1 MCKVYFKND
10 SGWKHEFEEVWLYSE
25 WANLQGKDQR
35 DTGIDIVA
43 KRRNGKFCAI
53 QCKFYQEGHQI
64 KRREIDSFFTASG
77 TRDFDLRIIVD
88 STNTAWSKH
97 ADTALIQQEKQT
109 FKVGLR
115 QLENSD
121 IDWSLYSR
129 NEEVRNRPPKTPR
142 PDQIEAIKAVCEGL
156 KDSDRGKMIMACGI
170 GKTFTSLKIA
180 EELAGVGKYV
190 LFVVPSLALMGQ
202 AIRDWTLDSQTNL
215 RIFAVCSD
223 SHVGKR
229 KKSLTD
235 EFEIEVHDLEYAAT
249 TNAEKLAEHANTPT
263 PNDMTVV
270 FSTYQSIHVIEEAQ
284 KEYGLPEF
292 FLVICDEAHRTTGAT
307 LEDTVESNFVKIHSN
322 ENVKAVKRLYMT
334 ATPRVYGSAVKSKA
348 EEESIEL
355 YSMDNPEFF
364 GETLFARGF
373 SWAVENDLLTDY
385 RVVVLAVD
393 EQQISRE
400 VRNGLAEGTFKLDD
414 ATKIVGCYKALMKE
428 GIDDDFVTDPLPM
441 KRGLAFCKDI
451 ESSKL
456 FETEFSRVIEE
467 YVKTDNPDEHGEA
480 KETVGCYVQHVDG
493 TFNAKQRLDRL
504 DWLRDEPYDYQCR
517 ILTNARCLSEG
528 IDVPALDGIM
538 FLHPRKSQIDV
549 VQAVGRVM
557 RKSPGKKMGYIIL
570 PIGVPPGVTPSEAL
584 DDNKRYK
591 VIWDI
596 LNALRSH
603 DERIDAEINSG
614 RFEVDGSKFIE
625 IIAVSDNLPEKHER
639 KAKALDIGVGG
650 DRFVDDSSPETI
662 VSDPIESYQG
672 ELYFEEYSRAIMAK
686 IVKKCG
692 RREYWEDW
700 ARDIAKIADQHI
712 TRLKTI
718 LEQSGT
724 IEREQFDKF
733 HKEIKDDLNDSVT
746 VDEAIEMLAQHLIT
760 RPVFDALFEDYKFSE
775 RNSVS
780 IALQNVIDVIDRH
793 NVSKEADSLE
803 KFYESV
809 RRRAKA
815 VQNAEAR
822 QDIIVE
828 LYNKFFL
835 YAFPDVVQRLGI
847 VYTPVE
853 IVDFILHSVNDLLQS
868 EFNQSLE
875 SEGIHILEPFV
886 GTGTFIT
893 RLIQSDI
900 VPNGKLTYKYKNEIH
915 ANEIVL
921 LAYYIAAINIEEA
934 YHEKMGGEYEPYNRI
949 CLTDTFQLFEQDKD
963 MLSELM
969 ADNSDRRI
977 QQKNED
983 ITVIVGNPPYSIGQR
998 RENDNAQNVVYP
1010 KLRELIEDSYARRS
1024 TSVSKRSL
1032 YDSYIMAI
1040 KWASVRIGDKGIIA
1054 FATNAGWLSTK
1065 AADGMRQCLFEE
1077 FSDIYVINLRG
1088 NLRTSGEES
1097 KKEGQSV
1104 FEQGTRTPIAIT
1116 ILVKNPDKNPES
1128 GAGIHY
1134 VDIGEYLSRT
1144 EKLNFL
1150 SVYKSVTKIESD
1162 IYESIIPNQQGD
1174 WLDQRDSSFY
1184 EMFPVYKDDNTGIFN
1199 KTSLGVVTNR
1209 DSWAYNFS
1217 QNLLTEKMIYMIENY
1232 NDEVSRLSQSIS
1244 QFSSKVKYTDVNHLI
1259 ISDPRKISWTRG
1271 LKQNLVRGKKFE
1283 FESNDVVQ
1291 SLYRPFSVRWL
1302 YFNRIFNEMRYQ
1314 TPRLFPLIDSDEKNK
1329 AIMVDMT
1336 YNGIGMYALMTDQVP
1351 DLHSNGD
1358 VRCLP
1363 LNEFSEVD
1371 SQEDD
1376 ILGIDSSSSTKD
1388 RLVRTE
1394 AITDYGLNEL
1404 TAGFKSEIISKEDL
1418 FYYVYGVFHS
1428 TEYLDRYK
1436 NNLSREMPRIP
1447 KPKSEEDFWVFS
1459 NAGRRL
1465 SDLHCN
1471 YDDVD
1476 PYEVRFAKGEP
1487 TLSSPADPE
1496 KFYRVT
1502 KMKFASKGDK
1512 STVIYNHNIT
1522 ITDIPVEAYDYI
1534 INRRPAL
1541 EWVMNQQCVKTDKR
1555 SGIVNDANRYAIET
1569 VGDPAYPLKL
1579 FQRVIT
1585 VSLETMKIVRLLPKL
1600 F

>member
-10 SGWKHEFEEVWLYSE
+10 SGWKHEFEDVWLYSE
-25 WANLQGKDQR
+25 WANQRGKDQR

-53 QCKFYQEGHQI
+53 QCKFYQEGHRI
-64 KRREIDSFFTASG
+64 TRRDIDSFFTVSG
-77 TRDFDLRIIVD
+77 TSDFDLRIIVD
-88 STNTAWSKH
+88 STNTAWSEH
-97 ADTALIQQEKQT
+97 ADTALIQQDKPT
-109 FKVGLR
+109 FKVGFR

-121 IDWSLYSR
+121 IDWSLYFR
-129 NEEVRNRPPKTPR
+129 KEEVRNRPPKTPR
-142 PDQIEAIKAVCEGL
+142 PDQTEAIEAVCEGL

-180 EELAGVGKYV
+180 EELAGSGKCV
-190 LFVVPSLALMGQ
+190 LFMVPSLALMGQ

-249 TNAEKLAEHANTPT
+249 TNAEKLAEHANIPT
-263 PNDMTVV
+263 PDDMTVV

-284 KEYGLPEF
+284 KEHGLPEF
-292 FLVICDEAHRTTGAT
+292 HLVICDEAHRTTGAT

-385 RVVVLAVD
+385 RVVVLAVN
-393 EQQISRE
+393 EKQVSRE

-414 ATKIVGCYKALMKE
+414 ATKIVGCYKALVKE
-428 GIDDDFVTDPLPM
+428 GIDNDFVTDPLPM

-456 FETEFSRVIEE
+456 FEKEFSRVIEE
-467 YVKTDNPDEHGEA
+467 FLKTDDLDEDGEGRELV
-480 KETVGCYVQHVDG
+480 KCHVQHVDG
-493 TFNAKQRLDRL
+493 TFNGKQRLERL
-504 DWLRDEPYDYQCR
+504 DWLRDETNESQCR

-614 RFEVDGSKFIE
+614 RFEVDGSSFIE
-625 IIAVSDNLPEKHER
+625 IIAVSDNLPEKPEPKGKILGIGGGGVR
-639 KAKALDIGVGG
+639 IVDETDQKPIKSNPLDT
-650 DRFVDDSSPETI
+650 D
-662 VSDPIESYQG
+662 QG

-712 TRLKTI
+712 TRLSTI
-718 LEQSGT
+718 LERPGT

-733 HKEIKDDLNDSVT
+733 YKEIKDDLNDSVT
-746 VDEAIEMLAQHLIT
+746 EDEAIEMLAQHLIT
-760 RPVFDALFEDYKFSE
+760 KPVFDALFEDYKFSE

-815 VQNAEAR
+815 IRNAEAR
-822 QDIIVE
+822 QNIIVE
-828 LYNKFFL
+828 LYNRFFL
-835 YAFPDVVQRLGI
+835 YAFRDVVQRLGI
-847 VYTPVE
+847 VYTPIE

-868 EFNQSLE
+868 EFNQSLG
-875 SEGIHILEPFV
+875 SDGVHILDPFV

-900 VPNGKLTYKYKNEIH
+900 ISKDKLPHKYKNEIH

-934 YHEKMGGEYEPYNRI
+934 YHEKIGGEYEPYNRI
-949 CLTDTFQLFEQDKD
+949 CLTDTFQLFEQNKD

-969 ADNSDRRI
+969 EDNSARRT

-983 ITVIVGNPPYSIGQR
+983 IRVIVGNPPYSIGQR

-1010 KLRELIEDSYARRS
+1010 KLRELIEDTYARRS

-1040 KWASVRIGDKGIIA
+1040 KWASQRIGDKGIIA

-1065 AADGMRQCLFEE
+1065 AADGMRQCLLEE

-1104 FEQGTRTPIAIT
+1104 FEKGTRTPIAIT
-1116 ILVKNPDKNPES
+1116 ILVKNPEKIRVAV
-1128 GAGIHY
+1128 GKLQYI
-1134 VDIGEYLSRT
+1134 DIGEYLTRT
-1144 EKLNFL
+1144 EKLAIL
-1150 SVYKSVTKIESD
+1150 SEQQSVTRFDLDKCQVIT
-1162 IYESIIPNQQGD
+1162 PNQHGD
-1174 WLDQRDSSFY
+1174 WLNQRDTSFSDLIPIY
-1184 EMFPVYKDDNTGIFN
+1184 NNEESGIFDL
-1199 KTSLGVVTNR
+1199 TSLGVVTNR

-1217 QNLLTEKMIYMIENY
+1217 QKLLTENMTYMIGNY
-1232 NDEVSRLSQSIS
+1232 NNEVSRLYKSLNNN
-1244 QFSSKVKYTDVNHLI
+1244 SSNVKYTHVNDLVN
-1259 ISDPRKISWTRG
+1259 SDTRQISWTRG
-1271 LKQNLVRGKKFE
+1271 LKQNLLRGNKFKFE
-1283 FESNDVVQ
+1283 PNAIVKG
-1291 SLYRPFSVRWL
+1291 LYRPFTFEWL

-1314 TPRLFPLIDSDEKNK
+1314 TPRLFPLTDSNVKNK

-1336 YNGIGMYALMTDQVP
+1336 YKGIGMYALMTAQVP
-1351 DLHSNGD
+1351 DLHCNKD

-1363 LNEFSEVD
+1363 LYEFSKLD
-1371 SQEDD
+1371 SLEGG
-1376 ILGIDSSSSTKD
+1376 ILGMDSSSTKD

-1394 AITDYGLNEL
+1394 AITDYGLSEL
-1404 TAGFKSEIISKEDL
+1404 TAGFKSENISKEDV
-1418 FYYVYGVFHS
+1418 FYYVYGVFHNI
-1428 TEYLDRYK
+1428 EYLDRYK
-1436 NNLSREMPRIP
+1436 NNLSRELPRIP
-1447 KPKSEEDFWVFS
+1447 KPKSEEDFWAFS

-1465 SDLHCN
+1465 SNLHCN

-1476 PYEVRFAKGEP
+1476 PYEVRFAKGDP
-1487 TLSSPADPE
+1487 TQSSPVDPE

-1512 STVIYNHNIT
+1512 STVIYNQNIT

-1534 INRRPAL
+1534 INRRSAL

-1585 VSLETMKIVRLLPKL
+1585 VSLETMKIVRSLPKL

>member
-25 WANLQGKDQR
+25 WANLQRKDQR

-53 QCKFYQEGHQI
+53 QCKFYKEGHQI
-64 KRREIDSFFTASG
+64 KRSEIDSFITASG

-88 STNTAWSKH
+88 STNTAWSEH
-97 ADTALIQQEKQT
+97 ADTALVQQEKQT

-121 IDWSLYSR
+121 IDWSVYSR
-129 NEEVRNRPPKTPR
+129 NEEVRNRPPKTAR
-142 PDQIEAIKAVCEGL
+142 PDQIEARKAVCEGL

-190 LFVVPSLALMGQ
+190 LFMVPSLALMGQ

-235 EFEIEVHDLEYAAT
+235 DFEIEVHDLEYAAT
-249 TNAEKLAEHANTPT
+249 TNAEKLAEHANIPT
-263 PNDMTVV
+263 PDDMTVV

-284 KEYGLPEF
+284 KEHGLPEF

-373 SWAVENDLLTDY
+373 SWAVENELLTDY

-428 GIDDDFVTDPLPM
+428 GIDDDFVSDPLPM

-451 ESSKL
+451 ESSEL
-456 FETEFSRVIEE
+456 FEKEFSRVIGEF
-467 YVKTDNPDEHGEA
+467 VKTGDSDEDGEGREPV
-480 KETVGCYVQHVDG
+480 KCHVQHVDG
-493 TFNAKQRLDRL
+493 TFNGKQRLDRL
-504 DWLRDEPYDYQCR
+504 DWLRDEPNDSQCR

-639 KAKALDIGVGG
+639 KAKALDIGGSG
-650 DRFVDDSSPETI
+650 DRFVDDSSPESI
-662 VSDPIESYQG
+662 VSDPIESYQW

-700 ARDIAKIADQHI
+700 AHDIAKIADQHI
-712 TRLKTI
+712 IRLKTI

-733 HKEIKDDLNDSVT
+733 HEEIKDDLNDSVT
-746 VDEAIEMLAQHLIT
+746 KDEAIEMLAQHLIT

-822 QDIIVE
+822 QSIIVE

-835 YAFPDVVQRLGI
+835 HAFPKMVQKLGI

-868 EFNQSLE
+868 EFNQSLG
-875 SEGIHILEPFV
+875 SQGIHILEPFV

-900 VPNGKLTYKYKNEIH
+900 ISKDQLPHKYKNEIH

-934 YHEKMGGEYEPYNRI
+934 YHEKIGGEYKPFERI
-949 CLTDTFQLFEQDKD
+949 CLTDTFQLFEEDKD
-963 MLSELM
+963 MLSDLM
-969 ADNSDRRI
+969 EENSTRRT

-983 ITVIVGNPPYSIGQR
+983 IKVIVGNPPYSIGQR
-998 RENDNAQNVVYP
+998 RQNDNAQNMVYP
-1010 KLRELIEDSYARRS
+1010 KLRELIEDSYAEGS
-1024 TSVSKRSL
+1024 TATLNQSL

-1040 KWASVRIGDKGIIA
+1040 KWASQRIGEKGIIA
-1054 FATNAGWLSTK
+1054 YATNAGWISSKGT
-1065 AADGMRQCLFEE
+1065 DGMRKCLAQE

-1088 NLRTSGEES
+1088 NLRTSGEEA

-1104 FEQGTRTPIAIT
+1104 FELGTRTPIAIT
-1116 ILVKNPDKNPES
+1116 ILVKNPDKTGES

-1134 VDIGEYLSRT
+1134 VDIGEYLSRA

-1150 SVYKSVTKIESD
+1150 SVYKSVSKIESD
-1162 IYESIIPNQQGD
+1162 IYESIIPNQSGD
-1174 WLDQRDSSFY
+1174 WLNQRDSSFY
-1184 EMFPVYKDDNTGIFN
+1184 ELVPLYTKEKKYLFSCTC
-1199 KTSLGVVTNR
+1199 TGVVTAR
-1209 DSWAYNFS
+1209 DAWAYSYSKKQLAENM
-1217 QNLLTEKMIYMIENY
+1217 EYMIGNY
-1232 NDEVSRLSQSIS
+1232 NNDTLRLSESI
-1244 QFSSKVKYTDVNHLI
+1244 QNISSKVKYTDVNHLI
-1259 ISDPRKISWTRG
+1259 NSDPRKISWTRG
-1271 LKQNLVRGKKFE
+1271 LKQNLVRGKTFDFE
-1283 FESNDVVQ
+1283 ASDLVQ
-1291 SLYRPFSVRWL
+1291 SLYRPFSVQWL
-1302 YFNRIFNEMRYQ
+1302 YFNRIFNEVTSQ
-1314 TPRLFPLIDSDEKNK
+1314 IPSLFPRKITNTSNK
-1329 AIMVDMT
+1329 AILVDRM
-1336 YNGIGMYALMTDQVP
+1336 YNGFGLYALMTDRVHDYQVNKN
-1351 DLHSNGD
+1351 SN
-1358 VRCLP
+1358 CLP
-1363 LNEFSEVD
+1363 LYLYTS
-1371 SQEDD
+1371 
-1376 ILGIDSSSSTKD
+1376 IDSSEHSILGQGSSATKNSW
-1388 RLVRTE
+1388 VRSD
-1394 AITDYGLNEL
+1394 AITDFGMTEL
-1404 TAGFKSEIISKEDL
+1404 TDGFQCKNISKEDV
-1418 FYYVYGVFHS
+1418 FYYVYGIFHS
-1428 TEYLDRYK
+1428 SEYLDRYK
-1436 NNLSREMPRIP
+1436 NNLSRELPRIP
-1447 KPKSEEDFWVFS
+1447 KPESEEDFWAFS
-1459 NAGRRL
+1459 NAGKRL

-1471 YDDVD
+1471 YDDVE
-1476 PYEVRFAKGEP
+1476 PYEVRFAKGDP
-1487 TLSSPADPE
+1487 TQSSPADPE

-1512 STVIYNHNIT
+1512 STVVYNQNIT

-1534 INRRPAL
+1534 INRRPAI

-1585 VSLETMKIVRLLPKL
+1585 VSLETMKIVRSLPKL

>member
-25 WANLQGKDQR
+25 WASQRGKDQR

-53 QCKFYQEGHQI
+53 QCKFYQEGHRI
-64 KRREIDSFFTASG
+64 TRREIDSFFTASG

-88 STNTAWSKH
+88 STNTAWSEH

-121 IDWSLYSR
+121 IDWSLYFR
-129 NEEVRNRPPKTPR
+129 KEEVRNRPKKTPR
-142 PDQIEAIKAVCEGL
+142 PDQIQAIKAVCDGL

-190 LFVVPSLALMGQ
+190 LFMVPSLALMGQ

-235 EFEIEVHDLEYAAT
+235 EFEVEVHDLEYAAT
-249 TNAEKLAEHANTPT
+249 TNAEKLAEHANIPT
-263 PNDMTVV
+263 PDDMTVV

-284 KEYGLPEF
+284 KEHGLPEF
-292 FLVICDEAHRTTGAT
+292 HLVICDEAHRTTGAT

-364 GETLFARGF
+364 GETMFARGF

-385 RVVVLAVD
+385 RVVVLAVN
-393 EQQISRE
+393 EKQVSRE

-414 ATKIVGCYKALMKE
+414 ATKIVGCYKALIKE
-428 GIDDDFVTDPLPM
+428 GIDNDFVTDPLPM

-451 ESSKL
+451 ESSEL
-456 FETEFSRVIEE
+456 FEKEFSRIIEE
-467 YVKTDNPDEHGEA
+467 FVKTDDPGENG
-480 KETVGCYVQHVDG
+480 EGREPVRCHVQHVDG
-493 TFNAKQRLDRL
+493 TFNGKQRLDRL
-504 DWLRDEPYDYQCR
+504 DWLRDETNDSQCR

-570 PIGVPPGVTPSEAL
+570 PIGVPPGVTPSQAL

-625 IIAVSDNLPEKHER
+625 IIAVSDELPEKPEP
-639 KAKALDIGVGG
+639 KGKALDIGGRG
-650 DRFVDDSSPETI
+650 DRIVDETDQKPI
-662 VSDPIESYQG
+662 KSDPLDTDQG

-733 HKEIKDDLNDSVT
+733 HKEIKDDLNDSIT
-746 VDEAIEMLAQHLIT
+746 KDEAIEMLAQHLIT

-822 QDIIVE
+822 QDIIVK
-828 LYNKFFL
+828 LYNKFFQ
-835 YAFPDVVQRLGI
+835 YAFKDVVERLGI

-853 IVDFILHSVNDLLQS
+853 IVDFILNSVNDLLQS
-868 EFNQSLE
+868 EFNQSLG
-875 SEGIHILEPFV
+875 SQGIHILEPFV

-900 VPNGKLTYKYKNEIH
+900 ISKDQLPHKYKNEIH

-934 YHEKMGGEYEPYNRI
+934 YHEKIGGEYKPFERI
-949 CLTDTFQLFEQDKD
+949 CLTDTFQMYEQNKD
-963 MLSELM
+963 MLSDLM
-969 ADNSDRRI
+969 EDNSARRTF
-977 QQKNED
+977 QKNEQ
-983 ITVIVGNPPYSIGQR
+983 IRVIVGNPPYSIGQR
-998 RENDNAQNVVYP
+998 RQNDSAQNVVYP
-1010 KLRELIEDSYARRS
+1010 RLRELIEDSYAENS
-1024 TSVSKRSL
+1024 TATSNRSL

-1040 KWASVRIGDKGIIA
+1040 KWASERIGEKGIIA
-1054 FATNAGWLSTK
+1054 FATNAGWITTK
-1065 AADGMRQCLFEE
+1065 ATDGMRKCLVQE
-1077 FSDIYVINLRG
+1077 FSEIYVINLRG
-1088 NLRTSGEES
+1088 NLRTSGEEA
-1097 KKEGQSV
+1097 KKEGESV
-1104 FEQGTRTPIAIT
+1104 FELGTRTPIAIT
-1116 ILVKNPDKNPES
+1116 ILVRNPDKIGGS

-1174 WLDQRDSSFY
+1174 WLDQRDSSFE

-1199 KTSLGVVTNR
+1199 KTSLGVVSNR
-1209 DSWAYNFS
+1209 DAWAYNYS
-1217 QNLLTEKMIYMIENY
+1217 KESITENMSYMIGNY
-1232 NDEVSRLSQSIS
+1232 NEEVFRLSGLIQN
-1244 QFSSKVKYTDVNHLI
+1244 FSSKVKYTDVNHLI

-1271 LKQNLVRGKKFE
+1271 LKQNLIRGKKFE

-1291 SLYRPFSVRWL
+1291 SLYRPFSVRWF
-1302 YFNRIFNEMRYQ
+1302 YFNRIFNEVVSQ
-1314 TPRLFPLIDSDEKNK
+1314 IPRLFPQNVPNVANK

-1336 YNGIGMYALMTDQVP
+1336 YNGNGMYALMTDKAH

-1363 LNEFSEVD
+1363 LKEYSEVD
-1371 SQEDD
+1371 SQEGG
-1376 ILGIDSSSSTKD
+1376 ILGIDSSPSTKD

-1394 AITDYGLNEL
+1394 AITDYGLSKL
-1404 TAGFKSEIISKEDL
+1404 TDGFKSEKISKEDV
-1418 FYYVYGVFHS
+1418 FYYVYGIFHS
-1428 TEYLDRYK
+1428 SEYLDRYK
-1436 NNLSREMPRIP
+1436 NNLSRELPRIP
-1447 KPKSEEDFWVFS
+1447 KPKSEEDFWAFS

-1465 SDLHCN
+1465 SNLHCN
-1471 YDDVD
+1471 YDDVA
-1476 PYEVRFAKGEP
+1476 PYEVRFAKGDP
-1487 TLSSPADPE
+1487 TQSSPADPE

-1502 KMKFASKGDK
+1502 KMKFASKSDK
-1512 STVIYNHNIT
+1512 STVIYNQNIT

-1534 INRRPAL
+1534 INRRSAL

-1585 VSLETMKIVRLLPKL
+1585 VSLETMKIVRSLPKL